1 MPLVR
6 PWYDQSEFKCL
17 EPSMVFFRRMT
28 NAQSAAA
35 WVLCGVLGYVY
46 SELQEKERLAD
57 LKKREGEI
65 GLYHGL
71 KPRIAEKSCKAENVI
86 GPKNKL

>member
-57 LKKREGEI
+57 LKKRENEI

-71 KPRIAEKSCKAENVI
+71 TPKVAEKLCKEENVM
-86 GPKNKL
+86 GPKNKS

>member
-1 MPLVR
+1 MGLVR
-6 PWYDQSEFKCL
+6 
-17 EPSMVFFRRMT
+17 
-28 NAQSAAA
+28 
-35 WVLCGVLGYVY
+35 VLGYVY

-71 KPRIAEKSCKAENVI
+71 KPRVAERSCKEQNEI